1 MNDLPAAKIKMMK
14 ASTRCLIF
22 GMLALLPLPLISL
35 AFGLVAL
42 WLSGRVRLQER
53 QLWNPAKPY
62 RMIGV
67 ACAAVGTVVWA
78 GIFIFVIG
86 NALIFVF
93 GNG

>member
-14 ASTRCLIF
+14 ASTRCLLY
-22 GMLALLPLPLISL
+22 GMLALVPAIGLP
-35 AFGLVAL
+35 FGLVAL
-42 WLSGRVRLQER
+42 WLSGRVRLQEK

-67 ACAAVGTVVWA
+67 ACAAVGTIVWA

-93 GNG
+93 TGG

>member
-14 ASTRCLIF
+14 SSTRCLVY
-22 GMLALLPLPLISL
+22 GLLAFVPAIGLP
-35 AFGLVAL
+35 FGLVAL
-42 WLSGRVRLQER
+42 WVSGRVRLQEK

-86 NALIFVF
+86 NALIFAF
-93 GNG
+93 GPG